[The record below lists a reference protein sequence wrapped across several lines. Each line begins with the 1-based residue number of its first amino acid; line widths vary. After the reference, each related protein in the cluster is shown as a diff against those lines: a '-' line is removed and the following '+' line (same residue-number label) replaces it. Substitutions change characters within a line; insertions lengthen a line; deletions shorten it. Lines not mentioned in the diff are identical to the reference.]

1 MEKIKIKLFLGLVG
15 LIIALFFTSCEKE
28 VVYYE
33 KYYFEEQSQ
42 NIVDSRG
49 NSSDRNSGTSTTKNY
64 LSSSVLQPALTPP
77 ANPSWIKVGEIKSAG
92 NITLSNISKN
102 SWRTVNLTFTFLGD
116 GASFVE
122 YALFQIPGKQEIR
135 VEVVDNKFSIT
146 DIRIPMNTYLDIKL
160 SYQTKASLPS
170 SLKEGDLITLSLSGF
185 STDEPKVNL
194 PSSGTMPKNINLDRV
209 SLKNDGSVN
218 PNPNPDPD
226 PDPETP
232 AKNVYFQNNIHFHS
246 AGQTYLGVG
255 EEREIILT
263 WFQFYLISGPVKI
276 TNLTLKNPYLNSG
289 LEFGEIRIS
298 LNGGERFKI
307 SSTISKD
314 KTSSTL
320 DLSSLAIN
328 AGGGWQDI
336 TIFASVKNIRNSAFN
351 TETFGFEILNRND
364 LEFQNSKGEKISLSL
379 VNIFQDGKMLD

>member
-1 MEKIKIKLFLGLVG
+1 MKKNLLKLLL
-15 LIIALFFTSCEKE
+15 ALFVLALAASCEKE

-33 KYYFEEQSQ
+33 KQYFEDQSQ
-42 NIVDSRG
+42 NSSASRG
-49 NSSDRNSGTSTTKNY
+49 DGTNGRGNGSTSTAQNY
-64 LSSSVLQPALTPP
+64 FSSSVLQPALTPP

-246 AGQTYLGVG
+246 VGQTYLGIG

-336 TIFASVKNIRNSAFN
+336 TIFASVKNTRNSAFN
-351 TETFGFEILNRND
+351 TQDFGFEILNRND

-379 VNIFQDGKMLD
+379 VNIFQDGKVVD